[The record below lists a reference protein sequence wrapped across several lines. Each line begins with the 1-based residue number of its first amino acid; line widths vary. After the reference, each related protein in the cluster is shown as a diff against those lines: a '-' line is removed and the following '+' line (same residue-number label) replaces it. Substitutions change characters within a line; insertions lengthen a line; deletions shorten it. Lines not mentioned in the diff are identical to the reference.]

1 MFFSM
6 LYNILVVL
14 DSILV
19 GSVCF
24 SKDMKY
30 VVVVDECLN
39 HGLAS

>member
-1 MFFSM
+1 M

-14 DSILV
+14 DSIYV

-24 SKDMKY
+24 FSKDVKY
-30 VVVVDECLN
+30 VVMVDECLN